1 MKKHKSEGAYIIV
14 LGTTYSGSGAVYDYL
29 AGRGDIFDP
38 LAGEE
43 YQLPQVP
50 HGLMALEAAAGQAFH
65 PAAADYAIVKFQNVV
80 ERLARPSSKW
90 GYGKD
95 YAAKIPDFRQA
106 VTQFVDQISTAHFSM
121 RLDWHR
127 LFLSSQQHIY
137 RQVYERLLGL
147 QLNPPLTR
155 VLKSPEEVLSAAQDL
170 QDRLFAAGT
179 KPAPILLN
187 QAGSGWNPVESTK
200 YFAERKI
207 VLVTRDPLDQF
218 AEMKLYKGASDVEG
232 FISWYREL
240 QGRLA
245 KSDSPCLLTI
255 RFEDFVNSH
264 ESAVDQ
270 ICEHFQLPKQRSSSY
285 RVDLSRKNI
294 GVHNSV
300 LSGDE
305 SMKIRE
311 ARLIQV

>member
-1 MKKHKSEGAYIIV
+1 MKKRKSESAYIIV

-29 AGRGDIFDP
+29 AGRGDICDP

-65 PAAADYAIVKFQNVV
+65 PGAADYAIVQFQNVV
-80 ERLARPSSKW
+80 ERLARTSNKW
-90 GYGKD
+90 RHGKN
-95 YAAKIPDFRQA
+95 YAAKIPDFRQT
-106 VTQFVDQISTAHFSM
+106 VTQFVNQISTAHFSM

-127 LFLSSQQHIY
+127 LFRSTPQHIY
-137 RQVYERLLGL
+137 HQGYERLGL
-147 QLNPPLTR
+147 QLNPPITR

-170 QDRLFAAGT
+170 HDRLFAAGT
-179 KPAPILLN
+179 KPAQILLN

-218 AEMKLYKGASDVEG
+218 AEIKLYKRASDVEG

-240 QGRLA
+240 QRRLA
-245 KSDSPCLLTI
+245 KFDSPRLLTI

-264 ESAVDQ
+264 ENTVNQ
-270 ICEHFQLPKQRSSSY
+270 ICEHLQLSKQRTVSY

-294 GVHNSV
+294 GLYNDV
-300 LSGDE
+300 LTADE
-305 SMKIRE
+305 SMKIRK
-311 ARLIQV
+311 ASLLQG